1 VVVVGHALLPVSLGR
16 DLLYVAVALSAV
28 AAIVV
33 GVRTHRPPRRLPWV
47 LLAVGVLS
55 WAVGDLIWSVWDH
68 ILHIEPF
75 PSVADAFYLFGYPA
89 LAGCLYQISRVRRRN
104 RDHGPMLDSLVV
116 GVVVAFVLWVALV
129 EPTWTGSAG
138 TTLGRLVGVAY
149 SVGDVILLVQVV
161 HLTAA
166 TVVRSPSLRL
176 ITGAFSLT
184 LLGDVFYQSSFYLPV
199 LEQRVSLLDTTWLV
213 AYLLLGAAAL
223 HPSIVRPPLSSRA
236 GPGFR

>member
-1 VVVVGHALLPVSLGR
+1 MPPWRWYLAGGGVVVVGHALLPVSLGR

-55 WAVGDLIWSVWDH
+55 WAVGDLLWSVWDH

-75 PSVADAFYLFGYPA
+75 PSVVDAFYLFGYPA

-138 TTLGRLVGVAY
+138 TTLGRVVSAAY

-184 LLGDVFYQSSFYLPV
+184 LLGDVFYQSSFYFPA
-199 LEQRVSLLDTTWLV
+199 LEQRRSAPV
-213 AYLLLGAAAL
+213 
-223 HPSIVRPPLSSRA
+223 
-236 GPGFR
+236 